1 MAGNDEMV
9 PAGDGETIAAVITP
23 PGEGGI
29 AAVRLAGPD
38 AARILKRHF
47 KPSATSD
54 TDPQPFLLRHGLFVA
69 AMGDILDEV
78 TAVVMPHGRSYTG
91 LEQAEIFCHGGR
103 QVVRMILSELLESG
117 ARAAEPGE
125 FTKLAFLNGRLDL
138 TRAEAVAEVVAAHT
152 ALSYKVGREH
162 LLGAYAERL
171 DELHQSLVAA
181 LAELEASVDFAD
193 EEIEPSDLAKI
204 VRMLNDIRTRL
215 SELLTTYEG
224 GRIVREG
231 FRIAVAG
238 RPNAGKSSLFNRLL
252 RQERALVHP
261 TPGTTRDYLSEWVDL
276 GGFAVNLTDTAG
288 LRREGD
294 QVEKAGQ
301 VRAQQ
306 IIDQADLLMWLFDI
320 AEPGW
325 EELLQDDLM
334 KLREDRII
342 LVVNKIDLM
351 PQPPRKILVEGY
363 PTMMISCLSGAGLD
377 ELREW
382 TVGCINKRAPDLTS
396 GAVVT
401 SARHQQK
408 LQTALTAVDKAAEL
422 AGQQESPE
430 VLAFELRLAVTAL
443 DEITGRIYTEEVLGE
458 IFSKF
463 CIGK

>member
-1 MAGNDEMV
+1 MAGTEMMV

-47 KPSATSD
+47 KPTSSSAEAE
-54 TDPQPFLLRHGLFVA
+54 PFLLRHGLFVA
-69 AMGDILDEV
+69 ALGEILDEI
-78 TAVVMPHGRSYTG
+78 TAVVMPQGRSYTG

-103 QVVRMILSELLESG
+103 QVVKMILAELLESG

-125 FTKLAFLNGRLDL
+125 FTKLAFLNGRIDL
-138 TRAEAVAEVVAAHT
+138 TRAEAVAEVVAANT
-152 ALSYKVGREH
+152 AASFRAGREH
-162 LLGAYAERL
+162 LLGAYAEHL
-171 DELHQSLVAA
+171 EDLHRSLVAV
-181 LAELEASVDFAD
+181 LAELEAAVDFVE
-193 EEIEPSDLAKI
+193 EEIESSDSDKI
-204 VRMLNDIRTRL
+204 GQMLTDIRSQL
-215 SELLTTYEG
+215 SELLSTYDG

-238 RPNAGKSSLFNRLL
+238 RPNAGKSSLFNCLL
-252 RQERALVHP
+252 RQERALVHS
-261 TPGTTRDYLSEWVDL
+261 TPGTTRDYLSEWIDL
-276 GGFAVNLTDTAG
+276 GGFAVNLIDTAG

-306 IIDQADLLMWLFDI
+306 IIDDSDLVLWMFDI
-320 AEPGW
+320 AESGW
-325 EELLQDDLM
+325 EERLQDDLV
-334 KLREDRII
+334 KLRENRIV
-342 LVVNKIDLM
+342 LMSNKIDLM
-351 PQPPRKILVEGY
+351 PQPPRRVSVEGY
-363 PTMMISCLSGAGLD
+363 PTLMVSCITGAGLD

-382 TVGCINKRAPDLTS
+382 IIEFINKQTTDLTS
-396 GAVVT
+396 GVMVT

-408 LQTALTAVDKAAEL
+408 LQHALAATENAIQL
-422 AGQQESPE
+422 AEQKESPE
-430 VLAFELRLAVTAL
+430 VLAFELREAVTAL
-443 DEITGRIYTEEVLGE
+443 EEITGRVYTEEVLGE